1 MPLLTASE
9 AISLELKRESGTRLS
24 LGSSHASA
32 FTSTS
37 TRGGK
42 DGRTSPPWPILKSGK
57 AFLVKAFS
65 PLRDDLARQIELVCN
80 LVIVQVSRREKDD
93 LGPHDGII
101 RRCIPPR
108 NRLKIRLLIRPQL
121 DHIRALPWHTLL
133 HMEEIISCQY
143 DTISRDIRH
152 CVYERQY

>member
-9 AISLELKRESGTRLS
+9 AISDELKRESGTPLS

-42 DGRTSPPWPILKSGK
+42 DGRTSPPRPILKSGK
-57 AFLVKAFS
+57 ALLIEAFP
-65 PLRDDLARQIELVCN
+65 PLRDNLARQIELTCD
-80 LVIVQVSRREKDD
+80 LVIVNALCRKKDD

-101 RRCIPPR
+101 RRRILPR
-108 NRLKIRLLIRPQL
+108 N
-121 DHIRALPWHTLL
+121 
-133 HMEEIISCQY
+133 
-143 DTISRDIRH
+143 
-152 CVYERQY
+152 